1 MRKLNLRPRD
11 VSEAQVV
18 PKGLG
23 GPRSCE
29 CGEYQLYRSLRVGLA
44 YCSSPGPDSK
54 KKFNY
59 YLTLENS

>member
-23 GPRSCE
+23 DLSASGGPGSNPVSD
-29 CGEYQLYRSLRVGLA
+29 GVVG
-44 YCSSPGPDSK
+44 
-54 KKFNY
+54 
-59 YLTLENS
+59 